1 MSVVD
6 KFLKYVS
13 FDTQSDAHSSSSP
26 STKKQLALAEELK
39 NELAEMGVD
48 QAEVDPY
55 GIVYAYLPANTEDNH
70 YPAIGLIAHMDTASE
85 MSGKDVRPRIVENY
99 DGGPIRLNDQFTMNS
114 EDFPSLTRCIGSDLI
129 VTDGTTLLG
138 GDDKAGI
145 AIIMDAIE
153 RIQKSNK
160 PHGRIFIAFTPD
172 EEIGR
177 GVENFDLDKFPADF
191 AYTLDGGDIREVD
204 YETFNAAMAHVEF
217 KGKTIHPGDA
227 KGRMINAAA
236 AAVTFAGMLPQWQRP
251 EFTEGYEGF
260 LHLLEMEGE
269 CEHASLSYLIR
280 DHDRQKFEQKKQ
292 ILRSVQNYIN
302 ELYPDCCKLEI
313 NDQYYNLKDYMY
325 GDMTSVDLAKR
336 ALEENG
342 IAPASKPVRG
352 GTDGAML
359 TARGLI
365 TPNLG
370 TGDGNCHG
378 RYEFVSIKELTKM
391 VDVVCRILEG

>member
-13 FDTQSDAHSSSSP
+13 FDTQSDAYSSSSP
-26 STKKQLALAEELK
+26 STKKQLKLAEELK
-39 NELAEMGVD
+39 NELAEMGVS

-55 GIVYAYLPANTEDNH
+55 GIVYAYIPANTEDPH
-70 YPAIGLIAHMDTASE
+70 YPAIGLISHMDTASE
-85 MSGKDVRPRIVENY
+85 MSGKNVRPRIVHNY
-99 DGGPIRLNDQFTMNS
+99 DGGPIRLNDQYSMDS
-114 EDFPSLTRCIGSDLI
+114 EDFPSLKRCIGSDLI

-145 AIIMDAIE
+145 AIIMAAVE
-153 RIQKSNK
+153 RVLQTNQ
-160 PHGRIFIAFTPD
+160 PHGKIFIAFTPD

-204 YETFNAAMAHVEF
+204 YETFNAAMAIVDF

-227 KGRMINAAA
+227 KGRMINAAM
-236 AAVTFAGMLPQWQRP
+236 AAVTYANMLPQWERP
-251 EFTEGYEGF
+251 EFTEGSEGF
-260 LHLLEMEGE
+260 FHLLEMSGE
-269 CEHASLSYLIR
+269 CESASLHYLIR

-313 NDQYYNLKDYMY
+313 NDQYYNLKDYMD
-325 GDMTSVDLAKR
+325 GDMTSVELAKR

-342 IAPASKPVRG
+342 ITPVSNPVRG

-378 RYEFVSIKELTKM
+378 RYEFVSIQELTKM

>member
-26 STKKQLALAEELK
+26 STKKQLKLAEELK
-39 NELAEMGVD
+39 NELAEMGVT

-55 GIVYAYLPANTEDNH
+55 GIVYAYIPANTEDPH
-70 YPAIGLIAHMDTASE
+70 YPAIGLISHMDTASE
-85 MSGKDVRPRIVENY
+85 MSGKDVHPRIVHNY
-99 DGGPIRLNDQFTMNS
+99 DGGPIRLNEQYSMNS
-114 EDFPSLTRCIGSDLI
+114 EDFPSLKRCIGSDLI

-145 AIIMDAIE
+145 AIIMAAIE
-153 RIQKSNK
+153 RVLQTNQ
-160 PHGRIFIAFTPD
+160 PHGKIFIAFTPD

-177 GVENFDLDKFPADF
+177 GVENFDLAKFPADF

-204 YETFNAAMAHVEF
+204 YETFNAAMAVVDF

-227 KGRMINAAA
+227 KGRMINAAIA
-236 AAVTFAGMLPQWQRP
+236 AITYANMLPQWERP
-251 EFTEGYEGF
+251 EFTEKDEGF
-260 LHLLEMEGE
+260 FHLLEMSGE
-269 CEHASLSYLIR
+269 CERASLHYLIR

-292 ILRSVQNYIN
+292 IMRSVQNYIN

-313 NDQYYNLKDYMY
+313 NDQYYNLKDYMD
-325 GDMTSVDLAKR
+325 GDMTSVQLAKR

-342 IAPASKPVRG
+342 IKPVSNPVRG

-378 RYEFVSIKELTKM
+378 RYEFVSIQELTKM